1 MPILKEDAMLL
12 IAGATGS
19 LGNKI
24 VRGLLERGDT
34 VRILARP
41 ASNYAPLKSAGA
53 EVALGD
59 LKEPDTLDQACAG
72 VDVVI
77 STATASKR
85 GDDSIENVDLQ
96 GNQNLITAAQRA
108 GVKHFILVSTLGA
121 SADSPVPLFR
131 AKAAAEQRLRNGSM
145 VHTVLQANV
154 FMDVWFPMLIE
165 QPIRSARPITL
176 VGESRRRHS
185 FVTEQDVAAFAI
197 AAVRNPAARNTTIAV
212 GGPEPLTFRDVVR
225 AYEEAAGRT
234 YQVRSVAPGDPIP
247 GLPDVVSGIAA
258 SLEAF
263 DSMIPMAE
271 TARQYGVVLTN
282 VRAFA
287 KSRVEALAAR

>member
-1 MPILKEDAMLL
+1 MLL

-24 VRGLLERGDT
+24 TLGLLERGDT

-41 ASNYAPLKSAGA
+41 SSNHASLKSAGA
-53 EVALGD
+53 EVAIGD
-59 LKEPDTLDQACAG
+59 LKDPDSLDRACQG
-72 VDVVI
+72 VEVVI

-85 GDDSIENVDLQ
+85 GDDAIENVDLQ
-96 GNQNLITAAQRA
+96 GNQNLITAAERA
-108 GVKHFILVSTLGA
+108 GVKHFIFVSTLAA
-121 SADSPVPLFR
+121 STDSPVPLFR
-131 AKAAAEQRLRNGSM
+131 AKAVAEQRLREGPM
-145 VHTVLQANV
+145 MHTILQANG

-165 QPIRSARPITL
+165 SPAMSARPITL

-185 FVTEQDVAAFAI
+185 FVAEQDVAAFAI
-197 AAVRNPAARNTTIAV
+197 AAVRNPAARNATIAV

-225 AYEEAAGRT
+225 AYEEASGRT
-234 YQVRSVAPGDPIP
+234 YQVRGVAPGEPIP
-247 GLPDVVSGIAA
+247 GLPDFVSGLAA
-258 SLEAF
+258 SLESF
-263 DSMIPMAE
+263 DSMVPMAE

-287 KSRVEALAAR
+287 KSRVVALAAR